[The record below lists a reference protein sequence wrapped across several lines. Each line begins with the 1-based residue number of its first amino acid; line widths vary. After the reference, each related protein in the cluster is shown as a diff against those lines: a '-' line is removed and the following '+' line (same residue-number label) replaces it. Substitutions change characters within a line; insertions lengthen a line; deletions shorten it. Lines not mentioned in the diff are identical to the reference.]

1 MAMNA
6 RPDRPTDAEPRTV
19 TVLGCTGSVGTQT
32 IDLLLGAMREDR
44 SRAAVDVGRARPPAD
59 AGRQRASTGADVTP
73 APVRERFKVRAL
85 VAGRNAKLLAE
96 QAVALRAE
104 HAVVADAASFVVLRD
119 ALAGSGITCA
129 AGPEAVI
136 EAAERD
142 ADWTMAAITGA
153 AGLASTLAAIR
164 RGKAVALA
172 NKEALVCA
180 GEVML
185 RAVAEAG
192 ATLLPVDSEHNA
204 IFQSMA
210 DGNRGAIERII
221 LTASGGP
228 FRTATL
234 EEMARATVETA
245 LRHPIWLMGAKISID
260 SATIMNKGLELIEA
274 ARLFSLDET
283 KIDVL
288 VHPQS
293 VIHGMVCYHDGS
305 VMAQLGSPDM
315 RIPIAHTLA
324 WPERMATSSPRLDL
338 AAVSRLEFEAPDLVR
353 FPALRLARDALR
365 AGGGTP
371 AILNAANEIAVE
383 AFLQRRI
390 GFLDIVATV
399 ERVLDALG
407 TPAATTLEQV
417 IALDGEARR
426 AAATFATAKAA

>member
-1 MAMNA
+1 VAMNA
-6 RPDRPTDAEPRTV
+6 RSGRPTARLPRSV

-32 IDLLLGAMREDR
+32 IDLLLRAMRDDLPEGATHDADL
-44 SRAAVDVGRARPPAD
+44 RAPARGRF
-59 AGRQRASTGADVTP
+59 S
-73 APVRERFKVRAL
+73 VRAL

-104 HAVVADAASFVVLRD
+104 HAVVADDASFEVLRD
-119 ALAGSGITCA
+119 ALAGTGITCA
-129 AGPEAVI
+129 SGADAVV

-245 LRHPIWLMGAKISID
+245 LRHPIWSMGAKISID

-274 ARLFSLDET
+274 ARLFGLDET

-338 AAVSRLEFEAPDLVR
+338 AAVSKLEFEVPDLVR

-371 AILNAANEIAVE
+371 AILNAANEVAVE

-390 GFLDIVATV
+390 GFLDIVETV

-407 TPAATTLEQV
+407 TPAAATLEQV

-426 AAATFATAKAA
+426 SAATFATAKAA